1 VRTAV
6 EVLQYMIY
14 PVLRVDCL
22 IRNCQSHK
30 KLLALMGGQGLG
42 TMREIEDQSE
52 SYVLDHQHYR
62 GLGRYNLVE

>member
-1 VRTAV
+1 
-6 EVLQYMIY
+6 
-14 PVLRVDCL
+14 
-22 IRNCQSHK
+22 
-30 KLLALMGGQGLG
+30 MGGQGLG